1 MIASRTDNVALPVS
15 KKKVSKRGS
24 LGKDHGSL
32 ATPLDSVRGYLYS

>member
-15 KKKVSKRGS
+15 EKVSKRGS